1 LPTTTIPVKEKR
13 SLSPVEIKQEFGSE
27 GDENTGERKLRSE
40 GREGRKGKEGND
52 TDSKSQEVS
61 QPDQAMDVDDT
72 VSQVHSDITAYDHDG
87 HCDTDNVLD
96 HEAMEIEIAQAK
108 SEVARIDKKIATMD
122 AQIARNDGIIA
133 RNDVAIARKDAEI
146 ARKDAEILVM
156 VRENTRRSGENAD
169 LSGENETMSGQ
180 CAEMVG
186 RNATMQM
193 RNAIMGTIL
202 HIAKGDDTLV
212 AMSKVGLGKA
222 RLTAKQLVQV
232 R

>member
-1 LPTTTIPVKEKR
+1 MKGTG
-13 SLSPVEIKQEFGSE
+13 SFSPAEIKQEIKR
-27 GDENTGERKLRSE
+27 DEDANNEERKLRSE

-52 TDSKSQEVS
+52 TDSKSQGVS

-72 VSQVHSDITAYDHDG
+72 ASQVHPNITAYDHDG

-108 SEVARIDKKIATMD
+108 SEVARIDKKVARID

-133 RNDVAIARKDAEI
+133 RNDIAIARKDAEI

-169 LSGENETMSGQ
+169 LSGENETMSVQ

-186 RNATMQM
+186 RNATMQV